1 MTNPD
6 IIALIEK
13 QIERLFLKRTKTAF
27 LFT

>member
-13 QIERLFLKRTKTAF
+13 QIERRFLKRTKTAS